1 MTPERWAEIDRVWHE
16 VLARPD
22 AGRAAAVAE
31 LCAGDQELREEVE
44 ALLANL
50 ALANAAGFGN
60 APGIATGSGSLV
72 GCRLGSYTLH
82 ALLGIGGMG
91 EVYQAHDSTLGRDV
105 ALKILPDLWHGDPDR
120 RSRFDREARLLASLN
135 HPNIGAIHG
144 VHESD
149 ASAGLAVKALVLELV
164 EGVTLAD
171 HITAHAN
178 GTTGR
183 QGLSIDETTRIA
195 AQIIDAL
202 EAAHERGIVHRDL
215 KPANIKITPDGRV
228 KVLDFGL
235 ARAVTGGGSSPAL
248 AHSPT
253 ITVVTQSGVLL
264 GTAAYMS
271 PEQARGRP
279 VDKRTDIWAFGC
291 VLYEMLTGTP
301 AFGGDGVSDVIANV
315 IKADPDW
322 RALPDDTP
330 PALRLCLQQC
340 LQKDLRQRFHDIAD
354 VRLVME
360 GAFAQPVDGPRAAE
374 HTPTLAYAGWAAA
387 VLVAVAAGAGVFLTK
402 APDHA
407 ELRET
412 RLEIATPPTY
422 NVGSLAISPD
432 GRSVVFA
439 GNLGQPL
446 LLRRLESQEVK
457 PIIGTENGAMPFWSP
472 NSQSIG
478 FFVQGVLK
486 RIDLAGGFI
495 RTLASA
501 PLPRGGTWNRE
512 GTIVFAAGSVDSLS
526 RVTAEGGN
534 VQQATDL
541 LPGQTNHRFPE
552 FLPDGRRFL
561 LYSLGAAD
569 VRGVYQG
576 SLADRVVRR
585 VSDRESAYAFM
596 SPDYL
601 LFARQGGLWAR
612 KLKQDLTSTDG
623 DLLPVAPKV
632 ALGQSAMGFGAF
644 SASATRSIAFRS
656 GSGVRQLAWLDR
668 NGRTV
673 ATVGSADDTNV
684 AIGALSSDGRTAAVS
699 RNVEGNGDI
708 WLVDVDRGVS
718 RRLTSEPSG
727 DAFPILSPD
736 GSRVVYVNDGK
747 KDVNLIYERRTDG
760 TGNANLVF
768 ETGENTNPNDW
779 SPDGRYILYDSH
791 SSQTNF
797 DLMALPLFGD
807 RKPFLIAKTPFA
819 ETCGRFSPDGHWV
832 AYCSD
837 ESGSYEV
844 YVQPF
849 PGPGPKVPVSIGGG
863 RWPRWRRDGRELFY
877 VAGDNRLMAVPLVWK
892 GERFEAGPPRP
903 LFPIRVQA
911 NGGYEPSADGQ
922 RFLVTTVVSEASPIT
937 VILNWKPPAP

>member
-1 MTPERWAEIDRVWHE
+1 MTPERWGEIDRVWHA
-16 VLARPD
+16 VLTRPG
-22 AGRAAAVAE
+22 AERAAAIAE
-31 LCAGDQELREEVE
+31 LCAGDRELRQEVE
-44 ALLANL
+44 ALLTSLAN
-50 ALANAAGFGN
+50 ANAAGFGN
-60 APGIATGSGSLV
+60 APGLATRSGSLV
-72 GCRLGSYTLH
+72 GSRLGPYTVD
-82 ALLGIGGMG
+82 ALLGTGGMG

-120 RSRFDREARLLASLN
+120 RARFDREARLLASLN
-135 HPNIGAIHG
+135 HPNIGAIYG

-149 ASAGLAVKALVLELV
+149 ASAGLSVKALVLELV

-171 HITAHAN
+171 HLTLHATAA
-178 GTTGR
+178 R
-183 QGLSIDETTRIA
+183 RGLPIDEVTSVA

-215 KPANIKITPDGRV
+215 KPANIKITPEGRV

-253 ITVVTQSGVLL
+253 LTGVTHGGVLL

-271 PEQARGRP
+271 PEQARGRKA
-279 VDKRTDIWAFGC
+279 DKRTDIWAFGC
-291 VLYEMLTGTP
+291 VLYEMMTGTP

-322 RALPDDTP
+322 RALPADTP

-360 GAFAQPVDGPRAAE
+360 GAFAQPVEGPRAAAL
-374 HTPTLAYAGWAAA
+374 TSPLAYAMWAAA
-387 VLVAVAAGAGVFLTK
+387 VLVAAAAAAGVFFK
-402 APDHA
+402 APNQADLA
-407 ELRET
+407 ET
-412 RLEIATPPTY
+412 RFEIATPPTY

-446 LLRRLESQEVK
+446 LLRRLESQDVR

-472 NSQSIG
+472 DSQSIG

-501 PLPRGGTWNRE
+501 PQPRGGTWNRE
-512 GTIVFAAGSVDSLS
+512 GTIVFAAGSVGPLS

-534 VQQATDL
+534 VQEATDL
-541 LPGQTNHRFPE
+541 LSGQTNHRFPE

-561 LYSLGAAD
+561 MISLGSAD

-576 SLADRVVRR
+576 TLADRIVRR
-585 VSDRESAYAFM
+585 VSDRESAYGFM
-596 SPDYL
+596 PPNQL

-612 KLKQDLTSTDG
+612 RLNADYTSTEG
-623 DLLPVAPKV
+623 DLVPVAPKV
-632 ALGQSAMGFGAF
+632 ALGQGATGFGAF
-644 SASATRSIAFRS
+644 SASATGSIAFRS
-656 GSGVRQLAWLDR
+656 GIGVKQLVWLDR

-673 ATVGSADDTNV
+673 ATVGSADDTSV
-684 AIGALSSDGRTAAVS
+684 TIGALSSDGRTAAVS

-727 DAFPILSPD
+727 NAFPIFSPD
-736 GSRVVYVNDGK
+736 GSRVLYVDDGK
-747 KDVNLIYERRTDG
+747 KDVNLIYERRADG
-760 TGNANLVF
+760 TGGANLIF
-768 ETGENTNPNDW
+768 ESDENTNPNDW

-791 SSQTNF
+791 SSQTNV

-807 RKPFLIAKTPFA
+807 RKPLVIAKTPFA

-849 PGPGPKVPVSIGGG
+849 PGLGPKVPVSIGGG

-877 VAGDNRLMAVPLVWK
+877 VANDNRLMAVPLVWK

-903 LFPIRVQA
+903 LFPIRVETT
-911 NGGYEPSADGQ
+911 GGYEPSADGQ

-937 VILNWKPPAP
+937 VILNWKPPAH